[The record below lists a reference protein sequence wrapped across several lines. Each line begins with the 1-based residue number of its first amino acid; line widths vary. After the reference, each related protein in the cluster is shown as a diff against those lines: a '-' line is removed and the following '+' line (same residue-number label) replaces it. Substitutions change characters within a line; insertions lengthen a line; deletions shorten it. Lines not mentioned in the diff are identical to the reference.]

1 MANKNKFTA
10 GPWKINEH
18 EPTEIRGCGTA
29 NDWVAETHW
38 MYSKRGKAITP
49 KELANARLIAA
60 APDLLAALEL
70 ALEEIHQGMDYDGP
84 NAYPSTKRT
93 VDVARAA
100 IRKAKGE

>member
-1 MANKNKFTA
+1 MCDGK
-10 GPWKINEH
+10 KISKEHTNENNGYH
-18 EPTEIRGCGTA
+18 LGNIE
-29 NDWVAETHW
+29 
-38 MYSKRGKAITP
+38 P
-49 KELANARLIAA
+49 KEAESASRLCAA